1 MTMTTMSLMMTM
13 RLNFYHPNSTRG
25 GVATAVSENAAHT
38 NTWPYHARI
47 RSTPKLALRR
57 GAEARPARS
66 RRMASAEGR
75 RWQSLAQPMVDPP
88 RGLEEPPL
96 AQVEPPRGPSPGP
109 GGPPS
114 PGGLVDPHRPCWT
127 LTSSTPFSI
136 YRPIDNVLSYQRLA
150 HTRAQ
155 DFSNDLSRFL

>member
-1 MTMTTMSLMMTM
+1 MATISSMMAMLVTVAVTNLVIGVDMQTTDVMMTM
-13 RLNFYHPNSTRG
+13 RLIFYHPNSTRG

-75 RWQSLAQPMVDPP
+75 RWQSLAQPFVCRHADILP
-88 RGLEEPPL
+88 RSQPDNL
-96 AQVEPPRGPSPGP
+96 
-109 GGPPS
+109 
-114 PGGLVDPHRPCWT
+114 HRP
-127 LTSSTPFSI
+127 S
-136 YRPIDNVLSYQRLA
+136 RLPTA
-150 HTRAQ
+150 
-155 DFSNDLSRFL
+155 

>member
-1 MTMTTMSLMMTM
+1 MTMTAMSLMMAMLVTVVVAILVVGVDMKAMSVMMTM

-75 RWQSLAQPMVDPP
+75 RWQSLAQPFV
-88 RGLEEPPL
+88 
-96 AQVEPPRGPSPGP
+96 
-109 GGPPS
+109 
-114 PGGLVDPHRPCWT
+114 C
-127 LTSSTPFSI
+127 SS
-136 YRPIDNVLSYQRLA
+136 
-150 HTRAQ
+150 
-155 DFSNDLSRFL
+155 